1 LYICQLICARFLTST
16 FFWITLNNHL
26 VVFVL
31 IVLSPFA
38 VLNYILTL
46 FFSHRFLKYNVNI

>member
-46 FFSHRFLKYNVNI
+46 YFKNLWLKNNVNI